1 MMNQVRHLFWDFD
14 GTLFDSYPEI
24 CGSFMKGLR
33 DLGLGHLLD
42 HQSLMRLMKASIG
55 HAAQWCADQSGLT
68 REEIMAPYRVY
79 HNQPHSDPPYDGL
92 EECLHRLHEAGYHH
106 YLYTHSR
113 QSAIDQLKREDL
125 WKYFDDAVIGS
136 DGFPLKPAPDAL
148 LALMERNH
156 LNPNECAMIGDRD
169 IDALAGHN
177 AGMKGVLFDPDDYFP
192 DFRPE
197 LTVRSMAELTE
208 KLLHQN

>member
-24 CGSFMKGLR
+24 CGSFLKGLQ
-33 DLGLGHLLD
+33 DLGLGHLVD
-42 HQSLMRLMKASIG
+42 YQSLMRLMKASVG
-55 HAAQWCADQSGLT
+55 HAAKWCAEQSGLT
-68 REEIMAPYRVY
+68 REEILAAYRAY
-79 HNQPHSDPPYDGL
+79 HYQPHSDPPYDGL
-92 EECLHRLHEAGYHH
+92 EECLRQLHEAGYHH

-113 QSAIDQLKREDL
+113 ESTIVQLKRENL

-156 LNPNECAMIGDRD
+156 LKPEECAMIGDRD
-169 IDALAGHN
+169 IDAMAGHN

-197 LTVRSMAELTE
+197 LTVRSLAELTAS
-208 KLLHQN
+208 LLNS